1 MTRPFK
7 KHATTLALF
16 LITALL
22 PACSGQK
29 SDPEALRLFDQ
40 AKALSESSDR
50 ADNERATLLFD
61 TLHKAFPNELKL
73 RKEAIYLARQL
84 RLRMSEADSVTFAG
98 QYAKDSALL
107 MQMDPLFV
115 RDKYPGMSDEET
127 LMRYKGY
134 KPTDTPG
141 KLFLDVYLRHDASI
155 EIVAGHA
162 GNGVSPIT
170 SLVVSDPET
179 GDFAASD
186 TIPASDTGRNYSFKA
201 DGITRHRLTLS
212 REASAR
218 IAAFIALKH
227 REGRPVSVELL
238 NNGKKAAAF
247 ALTALQKETTAETY
261 RFYAAYVEMKTL
273 EEQQQRHALYRN
285 RLRTTPN
292 S

>member
-1 MTRPFK
+1 MTRLIP
-7 KHATTLALF
+7 TLALS
-16 LITALL
+16 LMTALL

-29 SDPEALRLFDQ
+29 SDPDALKLFDE
-40 AKALSESSDR
+40 AKALSESPER
-50 ADNERATLLFD
+50 TNNEQATLLFD
-61 TLHKAFPNELKL
+61 SLHKAFPNELKL

-84 RLRMSEADSVTFAG
+84 RLRMSEEDSMTFSA

-107 MQMDPLFV
+107 MQMDPLFL
-115 RDKYPGMSDEET
+115 RDKYPGMSDDET

-134 KPTDTPG
+134 KPQDAPG
-141 KLFLDVYLRHDASI
+141 KLFLDVYLRHDARI
-155 EIVAGHA
+155 EIVAGNT

-170 SLVVSDPET
+170 SLIVSDPET

-186 TIPASDTGRNYSFKA
+186 TIPTSDTGRNYSFKA

-227 REGRPVSVELL
+227 REGGPVSVELQ
-238 NNGKKAAAF
+238 NNGKKAATF
-247 ALTALQKETTAETY
+247 AISALQKEAITETY